1 MTKPIVKVL
10 NAEILRSQAGAAPG
24 TKDVERGNKVS
35 FGFRDAEPSAD
46 NSIHDAGSTKPEAWL
61 FTTQRAALDAL
72 FLLWSDPRDKT
83 WTVNTRTLSAK
94 SYVGGGREI
103 RCFIVINETLP
114 EAVQGQEFS
123 KVVFHGLFPDHVVE
137 AAKTRVR

>member
-1 MTKPIVKVL
+1 
-10 NAEILRSQAGAAPG
+10 
-24 TKDVERGNKVS
+24 
-35 FGFRDAEPSAD
+35 
-46 NSIHDAGSTKPEAWL
+46 
-61 FTTQRAALDAL
+61 
-72 FLLWSDPRDKT
+72 
-83 WTVNTRTLSAK
+83 VNTRTLSAK

-137 AAKTRVR
+137 AAKARVR